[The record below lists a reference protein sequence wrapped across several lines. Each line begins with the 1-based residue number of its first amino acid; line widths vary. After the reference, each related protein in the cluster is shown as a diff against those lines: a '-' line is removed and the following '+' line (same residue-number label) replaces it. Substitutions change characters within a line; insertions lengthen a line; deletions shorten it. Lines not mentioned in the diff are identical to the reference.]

1 MTKLELVNRIFKT
14 QVKKYVPELS
24 ITFIFIVLTSLTTAA
39 TAWLLD
45 PAIKEIFEN
54 KNKQMLYLIPVA
66 IVFTFIIK
74 AFSIYG
80 TRIIT
85 IKVGIKIIK
94 NIQTLM
100 AQKFLLSDISH
111 ITKKHSGKYLSN
123 FTNDTTILF
132 AVLTGVVV
140 TLFKEIFTLIALLAL
155 MFYHDWQLS
164 LLAMIMIPVAAI
176 SSKNIG
182 KKMGK
187 KVHVSLEASDKFMKF
202 LSEIIK
208 GSWLIK
214 IYQKE
219 EDELKKISMIIDER
233 FKAIRKVEQTRLGAG
248 PIMEIISAL
257 AIAIVVFFAGYRS
270 MQGAIT
276 LGEFVSFLAAL
287 MLAYQPVKALAG
299 INVGIQ
305 EGIAAAKRIYEI
317 IDQKNEIYNDE
328 NAPSLKLKNATL
340 EFKNISFTYPDGTH
354 ALKNLS
360 AKIEGGKKV
369 GLVGISGSGKTTF
382 LNLIPRFFNLKHGTI
397 LIDDQNI
404 NNINLNSL
412 RKEISIV
419 SQDVIL
425 FDDTIRS
432 NILYGKASA
441 SDDEIINACKFAAA
455 QEFIEKLPNK
465 YETIIG
471 ENGIK
476 LSGGQKQRLS
486 IARAILK
493 DSPIILLDEA
503 TSSLDSE
510 SEAVIQKAIENLT
523 KNKTTIIIAHRLS
536 TIRNCDKILVFDS
549 GQIVAE
555 GSHEFLVNNSLI
567 YKNLYEKQIISK

>member
-1 MTKLELVNRIFKT
+1 MTRSELINRIFKT
-14 QVKKYVPELS
+14 QVKKYIPELS
-24 ITFIFIVLTSLTTAA
+24 ITFVFIILTSLTTAA

-54 KNKQMLYLIPVA
+54 KNREMLYLIPLA

-123 FTNDTTILF
+123 FTNDITILF
-132 AVLTGVVV
+132 TILTGVVV
-140 TLFKEIFTLIALLAL
+140 TLFKETFTLIALLGL

-219 EDELKKISMIIDER
+219 EDELKKISLIIDER
-233 FKAIRKVEQTRLGAG
+233 FKAIRKVEQIRLGAG
-248 PIMEIISAL
+248 PIMEIISAI
-257 AIAIVVFFAGYRS
+257 AIATVVFFAGYRS
-270 MQGAIT
+270 IQGAIT

-287 MLAYQPVKALAG
+287 MLAYQPVRALAG

-305 EGIAAAKRIYEI
+305 EGITAAKRIYEI
-317 IDQKNEIYNDE
+317 IDQKNEIFNDE

-432 NILYGKASA
+432 NILYGNASA
-441 SDDEIINACKFAAA
+441 SNDEIINACKFAAA
-455 QEFIEKLPNK
+455 QDFVEKLPNK

-536 TIRNCDKILVFDS
+536 TIMNCDKILVFDN
-549 GQIVAE
+549 GQIVDE
-555 GSHEFLVNNSLI
+555 GSHEFLVKNSSI
-567 YKNLYEKQIISK
+567 YKNLYEKQIIN

>member
-1 MTKLELVNRIFKT
+1 MTKLELIKRIFRT
-14 QVKKYVPELS
+14 QVKKYIPELS
-24 ITFIFIVLTSLTTAA
+24 ITFVFIILTSLTTAA

-54 KNKQMLYLIPVA
+54 KNRQMLYLIPLA

-74 AFSIYG
+74 AFSVYG

-123 FTNDTTILF
+123 FTNDITILF
-132 AVLTGVVV
+132 TILTGVVV
-140 TLFKEIFTLIALLAL
+140 TLFKETFTLIALLGL

-248 PIMEIISAL
+248 PIMEIISAV

-270 MQGAIT
+270 IQGAIT

-287 MLAYQPVKALAG
+287 MLAYQPVRALAG

-305 EGIAAAKRIYEI
+305 EGITAAKRIYEI
-317 IDQKNEIYNDE
+317 IDQKNEIFNDE

-432 NILYGKASA
+432 NILYGNASA
-441 SDDEIINACKFAAA
+441 SNDEIINACKFAAA
-455 QEFIEKLPNK
+455 QDFVEKLPNK

-536 TIRNCDKILVFDS
+536 TIMNCDKILVFDS
-549 GQIVAE
+549 GQIVDE
-555 GSHEFLVNNSLI
+555 GSHEFLVKNSSI
-567 YKNLYEKQIISK
+567 YKNLYEKQIIN

>member
-1 MTKLELVNRIFKT
+1 MTKLELINRIFRT
-14 QVKKYVPELS
+14 QVKKYIPELS
-24 ITFIFIVLTSLTTAA
+24 ITFVFIILTSLTTAA

-54 KNKQMLYLIPVA
+54 KNRQMLYLIPLA

-123 FTNDTTILF
+123 FTNDITILF
-132 AVLTGVVV
+132 TILTGVVV
-140 TLFKEIFTLIALLAL
+140 TLFKETFTLIALLGL

-248 PIMEIISAL
+248 PIMEIISAV

-270 MQGAIT
+270 IQGAIT

-287 MLAYQPVKALAG
+287 MLAYQPVRALAG
-299 INVGIQ
+299 INVSIQ
-305 EGIAAAKRIYEI
+305 EGITAAKRIYEI
-317 IDQKNEIYNDE
+317 IDQKNEIFNDE

-432 NILYGKASA
+432 NILYGNASA
-441 SDDEIINACKFAAA
+441 SNDEIINACKFAAA
-455 QEFIEKLPNK
+455 QDFVEKLPNK

-536 TIRNCDKILVFDS
+536 TIMNCDKILVFDS
-549 GQIVAE
+549 GQIVDE
-555 GSHEFLVNNSLI
+555 GSHEFLVKNSSI
-567 YKNLYEKQIISK
+567 YKNLYEKQIIN

>member
-1 MTKLELVNRIFKT
+1 MTKLELINRIFKT
-14 QVKKYVPELS
+14 QVKKYIPELS
-24 ITFIFIVLTSLTTAA
+24 ITFIFIILTSLTTAA

-54 KNKQMLYLIPVA
+54 KNTKMLYLIPVA

-123 FTNDTTILF
+123 FTNDTKILF
-132 AVLTGVVV
+132 DVLTGVVV
-140 TLFKEIFTLIALLAL
+140 TLFKETFTLIALLGL

-164 LLAMIMIPVAAI
+164 LLAIIMIPIAAI

-187 KVHVSLEASDKFMKF
+187 KVHISLEASDKFMKF

-248 PIMEIISAL
+248 PIMEIISAI

-270 MQGAIT
+270 LQGAVT
-276 LGEFVSFLAAL
+276 LGEFISFLAAL
-287 MLAYQPVKALAG
+287 MLAYQPVRALAG

-305 EGIAAAKRIYEI
+305 EGITAAKRIYEI
-317 IDQKNEIYNDE
+317 IDQKNEIYNDK

-360 AKIEGGKKV
+360 AKIDGGKKV

-382 LNLIPRFFNLKHGTI
+382 LNLIPRFFNLKHGAI
-397 LIDDQNI
+397 FIDDQNI

-412 RKEISIV
+412 RKEISLV

-425 FDDTIRS
+425 FDDTIKS
-432 NILYGKASA
+432 NILYGNASA

-455 QEFIEKLPNK
+455 QDFIEKLPNK

-471 ENGIK
+471 ENGMK

-493 DSPIILLDEA
+493 DSSIILLDEA

-536 TIRNCDKILVFDS
+536 TIMNCDKILVFES

-555 GSHEFLVNNSLI
+555 GSHQFLVNNSSI
-567 YKNLYEKQIISK
+567 YKNLYEKQIIN

>member
-14 QVKKYVPELS
+14 QVKKYIPELS

-132 AVLTGVVV
+132 TVLIGVVV
-140 TLFKEIFTLIALLAL
+140 TLFKETFTLIALLTL

-287 MLAYQPVKALAG
+287 MLAYQPVRALAG

-305 EGIAAAKRIYEI
+305 EGITAAKRIYEI

-425 FDDTIRS
+425 FDDTVRS
-432 NILYGKASA
+432 NILYGNASA

-536 TIRNCDKILVFDS
+536 TIMNCDKILVFDS

-567 YKNLYEKQIISK
+567 YKNLYEKQIIN

>member
-1 MTKLELVNRIFKT
+1 MTKLELINRIFKT
-14 QVKKYVPELS
+14 QVKKYIPELS

-80 TRIIT
+80 TRIVT

-132 AVLTGVVV
+132 TVLTGVVV
-140 TLFKEIFTLIALLAL
+140 TLFKEIFTLIALLGL

-164 LLAMIMIPVAAI
+164 LLATIMIPIAAI

-248 PIMEIISAL
+248 PIMEMIS
-257 AIAIVVFFAGYRS
+257 AIAIAVVVFFAGYRS

-305 EGIAAAKRIYEI
+305 EGITSAKRIYEI

-360 AKIEGGKKV
+360 AKIEGGRKV

-382 LNLIPRFFNLKHGTI
+382 LNLIPRFFNLEHGTI

-404 NNINLNSL
+404 NSINLNSL

-432 NILYGKASA
+432 NILYGNASA

-455 QEFIEKLPNK
+455 QDFIEKLPNK

-503 TSSLDSE
+503 TSSLDSD

-536 TIRNCDKILVFDS
+536 TIMNCDKILVFDN
-549 GQIVAE
+549 GQIVDE
-555 GSHEFLVNNSLI
+555 GSHEFLVKNSLI
-567 YKNLYEKQIISK
+567 YKNLYEKQIIN

>member
-1 MTKLELVNRIFKT
+1 MNKLDLLKRIFRT
-14 QVKKYVPELS
+14 QIKRYIPELS
-24 ITFIFIVLTSLTTAA
+24 LTFIFIIITSITTAA

-45 PAIKEIFEN
+45 PAIKEIFQN
-54 KNKQMLYLIPVA
+54 KNTKMLYLIPFA
-66 IVFTFIIK
+66 IVLTFIIK
-74 AFSIYG
+74 AFAIYG
-80 TRIIT
+80 TRILT

-94 NIQTLM
+94 NMQTLM

-123 FTNDTTILF
+123 FTNDTGTLLG
-132 AVLTGVVV
+132 VLTGVVV
-140 TLFKEIFTLIALLAL
+140 TLFKETFTLIALLGL
-155 MFYHDWQLS
+155 MFYQDWQLS
-164 LLAMIMIPVAAI
+164 LLAIIMIPIAAFF
-176 SSKNIG
+176 SKNLG

-187 KVHVSLEASDKFMKF
+187 KVYISLEASDKFMKF
-202 LSEIIK
+202 LSEMIK

-219 EDELKKISMIIDER
+219 DEELKRISMVIDER

-248 PIMEIISAL
+248 PVMEIISAI

-270 MQGAIT
+270 IHGAIT
-276 LGEFVSFLAAL
+276 LGEFVSFLTAL
-287 MLAYQPVKALAG
+287 MLAYQPVRALAG
-299 INVGIQ
+299 INIGLQ

-317 IDQKNEIYNDE
+317 IDQKNEIYQDE
-328 NAPSLKLKNATL
+328 NAPSLKLKNATI

-360 AKIEGGKKV
+360 SIIEGGTKV
-369 GLVGISGSGKTTF
+369 GLVGVSGSGKTTF
-382 LNLIPRFFNLKHGTI
+382 LNLIPRFFHLKNGSI
-397 LIDDQNI
+397 LIDNQNI
-404 NNINLNSL
+404 NDINLNSL
-412 RKEISIV
+412 RKEISLV

-425 FDDTIRS
+425 FDDTIKA
-432 NILYGKASA
+432 NILYGNAFATDK
-441 SDDEIINACKFAAA
+441 EIIEACKFAAA
-455 QEFIEKLPNK
+455 QNFVEKLPNK

-493 DSPIILLDEA
+493 NSSIILLDEA

-510 SEAVIQKAIENLT
+510 SESVIQQAIENLT

-536 TIRNCDKILVFDS
+536 TVINCDKILVFEN
-549 GQIVAE
+549 GQIIEE
-555 GSHEFLVNNSLI
+555 GKHEFLVNNSST
-567 YKNLYEKQIISK
+567 YKKLYEKQIIN

>member
-1 MTKLELVNRIFKT
+1 MTKLELINRIFKT
-14 QVKKYVPELS
+14 QVKKYIPELS
-24 ITFIFIVLTSLTTAA
+24 ITFVFIVLTSLTTAA

-54 KNKQMLYLIPVA
+54 KNKQMLYLIPLA

-123 FTNDTTILF
+123 FTNDITILF
-132 AVLTGVVV
+132 TILTGVVV
-140 TLFKEIFTLIALLAL
+140 TLFKETFTLIALLGL

-164 LLAMIMIPVAAI
+164 LLAMIMMPIAAI

-248 PIMEIISAL
+248 PIMEIISAV

-270 MQGAIT
+270 IQGAIT

-287 MLAYQPVKALAG
+287 MLAYQPVRALAG

-305 EGIAAAKRIYEI
+305 EGITAAQRIYEI
-317 IDQKNEIYNDE
+317 IDQKNEIFNDE

-432 NILYGKASA
+432 NILYGNASA

-455 QEFIEKLPNK
+455 QDFVEKLPNK

-536 TIRNCDKILVFDS
+536 TITNCDKILVFDD
-549 GQIVAE
+549 GQIVDE
-555 GSHEFLVNNSLI
+555 GSHEFLVKNSST
-567 YKNLYEKQIISK
+567 YKNLYEKQIIN

>member
-1 MTKLELVNRIFKT
+1 MTKLELINRIFKT
-14 QVKKYVPELS
+14 QVKKYIPELS

-132 AVLTGVVV
+132 TVLTGVVV
-140 TLFKEIFTLIALLAL
+140 TFFKEIFTLIALLGL

-164 LLAMIMIPVAAI
+164 LLAMIMIPIAAI

-248 PIMEIISAL
+248 PIMEIISAI

-305 EGIAAAKRIYEI
+305 EGITAAKRIYEI

-360 AKIEGGKKV
+360 AKIEGGRKV

-382 LNLIPRFFNLKHGTI
+382 LNLIPRFFNLEHGTI

-404 NNINLNSL
+404 NTINLNSL

-432 NILYGKASA
+432 NILYGNASA

-455 QEFIEKLPNK
+455 QDFIEKLPNK

-536 TIRNCDKILVFDS
+536 TIMNCDKILVFDN
-549 GQIVAE
+549 GQIVDE
-555 GSHEFLVNNSLI
+555 GSHEFLVKNSLI
-567 YKNLYEKQIISK
+567 YKNLYEKQIIN

>member
-1 MTKLELVNRIFKT
+1 MTKLELINRIFKT
-14 QVKKYVPELS
+14 QVKKYIPELS

-132 AVLTGVVV
+132 TVLTGVVV
-140 TLFKEIFTLIALLAL
+140 TLFKEIFTLIALLGL

-248 PIMEIISAL
+248 PIMEIISAI

-287 MLAYQPVKALAG
+287 MLAYQPVRALAG

-305 EGIAAAKRIYEI
+305 EGVTAAKRIYEI

-382 LNLIPRFFNLKHGTI
+382 LNLIPRFFNLEHGTI

-404 NNINLNSL
+404 NTINLNSL

-432 NILYGKASA
+432 NILYGNASA

-455 QEFIEKLPNK
+455 QDFIEKLPNK

-536 TIRNCDKILVFDS
+536 TIMNCDKILVFDN
-549 GQIVAE
+549 GQIVDE
-555 GSHEFLVNNSLI
+555 GTHEFLVKNSLI
-567 YKNLYEKQIISK
+567 YKNLYQKQVIS

>member
-1 MTKLELVNRIFKT
+1 MTKLELVKRIFKT
-14 QVKKYVPELS
+14 QVKKYIPELS
-24 ITFIFIVLTSLTTAA
+24 ITFIFIILTSLTTAA

-45 PAIKEIFEN
+45 PAIKEIFVN
-54 KNKQMLYLIPVA
+54 KNTKMLYLIPVT
-66 IVFTFIIK
+66 IIFTFILK

-123 FTNDTTILF
+123 FTNDTKILF
-132 AVLTGVVV
+132 DVLTGVVV
-140 TLFKEIFTLIALLAL
+140 TLFKESFTLIALLGL
-155 MFYHDWQLS
+155 MLYHDWQLS
-164 LLAMIMIPVAAI
+164 LLAVVMIPIAAI

-187 KVHVSLEASDKFMKF
+187 KVHISLEASDKFMKF

-248 PIMEIISAL
+248 PIMEVISAI

-270 MQGAIT
+270 MQGAIS

-287 MLAYQPVKALAG
+287 MLAYQPVRALAG

-305 EGIAAAKRIYEI
+305 EGITAAKRIYEI
-317 IDQKNEIYNDE
+317 IDQKNEIYNDK

-340 EFKNISFTYPDGTH
+340 EFKNVSFIYPDGTH

-382 LNLIPRFFNLKHGTI
+382 LNLIPRFFNLKYGEI

-404 NNINLNSL
+404 NNINLSSL
-412 RKEISIV
+412 RKEISLV

-432 NILYGKASA
+432 NILYGNASA
-441 SDDEIINACKFAAA
+441 SDNEIINACKFAAA
-455 QEFIEKLPNK
+455 QDFIEKLPNK

-493 DSPIILLDEA
+493 DSSIILLDEA

-536 TIRNCDKILVFDS
+536 TIMNCDKILVFES

-555 GSHEFLVNNSLI
+555 GSHEFLVNNSSI
-567 YKNLYEKQIISK
+567 YKNLYEKQIIN

>member
-14 QVKKYVPELS
+14 QVKKYIPELS

-132 AVLTGVVV
+132 TVLTGVVV
-140 TLFKEIFTLIALLAL
+140 TLFKETFTLIALLAL

-248 PIMEIISAL
+248 PIMEIISAI

-287 MLAYQPVKALAG
+287 MLAYQPVRALAG

-305 EGIAAAKRIYEI
+305 EGITAAKRIYEI

-340 EFKNISFTYPDGTH
+340 EFKNISFIYPDGTQ

-432 NILYGKASA
+432 NILYGNASA
-441 SDDEIINACKFAAA
+441 SNDEIINACKFAAA

-536 TIRNCDKILVFDS
+536 TIMNCDKILVFDS

-567 YKNLYEKQIISK
+567 YKNLYEKQIIS

>member
-1 MTKLELVNRIFKT
+1 MTKLELINRIFKT
-14 QVKKYVPELS
+14 QVKKYIPELS
-24 ITFIFIVLTSLTTAA
+24 ITFIFIILTSLTTAA

-66 IVFTFIIK
+66 IVCTFIIK

-132 AVLTGVVV
+132 TVLTGVVV
-140 TLFKEIFTLIALLAL
+140 TLFKEIFTLIALLGL

-164 LLAMIMIPVAAI
+164 LLAMIMIPIAAI

-248 PIMEIISAL
+248 PIMEIISAI

-305 EGIAAAKRIYEI
+305 EGVTAAKRIYEI

-382 LNLIPRFFNLKHGTI
+382 LNLIPRFFNLEHGTI

-404 NNINLNSL
+404 NTINLNSL

-432 NILYGKASA
+432 NILYGNASA

-455 QEFIEKLPNK
+455 QDFIEKLPNK

-493 DSPIILLDEA
+493 NSPIILLDEA

-536 TIRNCDKILVFDS
+536 TIMNCNKILVFDS
-549 GQIVAE
+549 GQIVDE
-555 GSHEFLVNNSLI
+555 GSHEFLVKNSSI
-567 YKNLYEKQIISK
+567 YKNLYEKQIIN

>member
-1 MTKLELVNRIFKT
+1 MTKLELIKRVFKS
-14 QVKKYVPELS
+14 QVKKFIPELFLAFVFIILTS
-24 ITFIFIVLTSLTTAA
+24 ITTAI

-54 KNKQMLYLIPVA
+54 KNNKMLYIIPVA
-66 IVFTFIIK
+66 IVFTFVLK

-80 TRIIT
+80 TRIVT

-123 FTNDTTILF
+123 FTNDTRILF
-132 AVLTGVVV
+132 DVLTGVVV
-140 TLFKEIFTLIALLAL
+140 TLFKETFTLIALLSL

-164 LLAMIMIPVAAI
+164 LLAIIMIPIAAV
-176 SSKNIG
+176 SSKNLG

-187 KVHVSLEASDKFMKF
+187 KVLISLEASDKFMKF

-219 EDELKKISMIIDER
+219 EEELKKISMIIDER
-233 FKAIRKVEQTRLGAG
+233 FKAIKKVEQTRLGAG
-248 PIMEIISAL
+248 PIMEIISSI

-270 MQGAIT
+270 FQGAVT

-299 INVGIQ
+299 INIGIQ
-305 EGIAAAKRIYEI
+305 EGIAAARRIYEI
-317 IDQKNEIYNDE
+317 IDQKNEIINDE
-328 NAPSLKLKNATL
+328 NAPSLKLTNATL
-340 EFKNISFTYPDGTH
+340 EFKNISFVYPDGTQ

-382 LNLIPRFFNLKHGTI
+382 LNLIPRFFNLEHGQI
-397 LIDDQNI
+397 LVDGQNI

-412 RKEISIV
+412 RKEISLV
-419 SQDVIL
+419 SQEVIL
-425 FDDTIRS
+425 FDDTIKS
-432 NILYGKASA
+432 NILYGNSSA
-441 SDDEIINACKFAAA
+441 SDDEVVAACKFAAA
-455 QEFIEKLPNK
+455 QDFIEKLPHK
-465 YETIIG
+465 YQTIVG

-493 DSPIILLDEA
+493 NSSIILLDEA

-510 SEAVIQKAIENLT
+510 SETVIQKAIENLT

-536 TIRNCDKILVFDS
+536 TIMNCDKILVFDN
-549 GQIVAE
+549 GQIVTE
-555 GSHEFLVNNSLI
+555 GNHEFLVNNSSV
-567 YKNLYEKQIISK
+567 YKNLYEKQIIN

>member
-1 MTKLELVNRIFKT
+1 MTKLELVSRIFKT
-14 QVKKYVPELS
+14 QVKKYIPELS

-132 AVLTGVVV
+132 TVLTGVVV
-140 TLFKEIFTLIALLAL
+140 TLFKETFTLIALLAL

-248 PIMEIISAL
+248 PIMEIISAI

-287 MLAYQPVKALAG
+287 MLAYQPVRALSG

-305 EGIAAAKRIYEI
+305 EGITAAKRIYEI

-382 LNLIPRFFNLKHGTI
+382 LNLIPRFFNLKHGAI

-432 NILYGKASA
+432 NILYGNASA

-536 TIRNCDKILVFDS
+536 TIMNCDKILVFDS

-567 YKNLYEKQIISK
+567 YKNLYEKQIIN

>member
-1 MTKLELVNRIFKT
+1 MNKLDLVKRIFKT
-14 QVKKYVPELS
+14 QVKRYIPELS
-24 ITFIFIVLTSLTTAA
+24 LTFVFIILTSLTTAA

-54 KNKQMLYLIPVA
+54 KNVKMLYFIPLA
-66 IVFTFIIK
+66 IILTFVIK
-74 AFSIYG
+74 AFAVYG
-80 TRIIT
+80 TRIVT

-100 AQKFLLSDISH
+100 AKKFLLSDISH
-111 ITKKHSGKYLSN
+111 ITKKHSGRYLSN
-123 FTNDTTILF
+123 FTSDTGVLF
-132 AVLTGVVV
+132 GVLTGVVV
-140 TLFKEIFTLIALLAL
+140 TLFKETFTLIALLGL

-164 LLAMIMIPVAAI
+164 LLAIIMIPVAAF
-176 SSKNIG
+176 SSRNLG

-187 KVHVSLEASDKFMKF
+187 KVNISLEASDKFMKF
-202 LSEIIK
+202 LSEMIK

-219 EDELKKISMIIDER
+219 EEELKRISMVIDER

-248 PIMEIISAL
+248 PIMEIISAI

-287 MLAYQPVKALAG
+287 MLAYQPVRALAG
-299 INVGIQ
+299 INIGIQ

-317 IDQKNEIYNDE
+317 IDQKNEIYHDE
-328 NAPSLKLKNATL
+328 NAPSLKLNSASI

-360 AKIEGGKKV
+360 AKIEGGTKV

-382 LNLIPRFFNLKHGTI
+382 LNLIPRFFHLKNGSI
-397 LIDDQNI
+397 LIDNQNI
-404 NNINLNSL
+404 NDINLNSL
-412 RKEISIV
+412 RKEISLV

-425 FDDTIRS
+425 FDDTIRA
-432 NILYGKASA
+432 NILYGNAFASNE
-441 SDDEIINACKFAAA
+441 EIIEASRFAAA
-455 QEFIEKLPNK
+455 QDFVEKLPNK

-493 DSPIILLDEA
+493 NSSIILLDEA

-510 SEAVIQKAIENLT
+510 SESVIQKAIENLT

-536 TIRNCDKILVFDS
+536 TVMNCDKILVFEN
-549 GQIVAE
+549 GQIIEE
-555 GSHEFLVNNSLI
+555 GKHEFLVNNSST
-567 YKNLYEKQIISK
+567 YKKLYEKQIIN

>member
-1 MTKLELVNRIFKT
+1 MNKIDLVKRIFRT
-14 QVKKYVPELS
+14 QVKRYIPELS
-24 ITFIFIVLTSLTTAA
+24 LTFLFIILTSLTTAA

-54 KNKQMLYLIPVA
+54 KNIKMLYFIPLA
-66 IVFTFIIK
+66 IVLTFIIK
-74 AFSIYG
+74 AFAIYG
-80 TRIIT
+80 TRIVT

-100 AQKFLLSDISH
+100 AKKFLLSDISH
-111 ITKKHSGKYLSN
+111 ITKKHSGRYLSN
-123 FTNDTTILF
+123 FTSDTAVLF
-132 AVLTGVVV
+132 SVLTGVVV
-140 TLFKEIFTLIALLAL
+140 TLFKETFTLIALLGL

-164 LLAMIMIPVAAI
+164 LLAIIMIPVAAF
-176 SSKNIG
+176 SSRNLG

-187 KVHVSLEASDKFMKF
+187 KVNISLEASDKFMKF
-202 LSEIIK
+202 LSEMIK

-219 EDELKKISMIIDER
+219 EEELKRISMVIDER

-248 PIMEIISAL
+248 PIMEIISAI

-276 LGEFVSFLAAL
+276 LGQFVSFLAAL
-287 MLAYQPVKALAG
+287 MLAYQPVRALAG
-299 INVGIQ
+299 INIGIQ

-317 IDQKNEIYNDE
+317 IDQKNEIYHDE
-328 NAPSLKLKNATL
+328 NAPSLKLSTASI

-360 AKIEGGKKV
+360 AKIEGGTKV

-382 LNLIPRFFNLKHGTI
+382 LNLIPRFFHLKNGSI
-397 LIDDQNI
+397 FIDNQNI
-404 NNINLNSL
+404 NDINLNSL
-412 RKEISIV
+412 RKEISLV

-425 FDDTIRS
+425 FDDTIKA
-432 NILYGKASA
+432 NILYGNAFASNE
-441 SDDEIINACKFAAA
+441 EIIEACKFAAA
-455 QEFIEKLPNK
+455 QDFVEKLPNK

-493 DSPIILLDEA
+493 NSSIILLDEA

-510 SEAVIQKAIENLT
+510 SESVIQKAIENLT

-536 TIRNCDKILVFDS
+536 TVMNCDKILVFEN
-549 GQIVAE
+549 GQIIEE
-555 GSHEFLVNNSLI
+555 GKHEFLVNNSST
-567 YKNLYEKQIISK
+567 YKKLYEKQIIN

>member
-1 MTKLELVNRIFKT
+1 
-14 QVKKYVPELS
+14 
-24 ITFIFIVLTSLTTAA
+24 
-39 TAWLLD
+39 
-45 PAIKEIFEN
+45 
-54 KNKQMLYLIPVA
+54 
-66 IVFTFIIK
+66 
-74 AFSIYG
+74 
-80 TRIIT
+80 
-85 IKVGIKIIK
+85 
-94 NIQTLM
+94 
-100 AQKFLLSDISH
+100 
-111 ITKKHSGKYLSN
+111 
-123 FTNDTTILF
+123 
-132 AVLTGVVV
+132 
-140 TLFKEIFTLIALLAL
+140 
-155 MFYHDWQLS
+155 
-164 LLAMIMIPVAAI
+164 
-176 SSKNIG
+176 
-182 KKMGK
+182 MGK

-202 LSEIIK
+202 LSELIK

-248 PIMEIISAL
+248 PIMEIISAI

-276 LGEFVSFLAAL
+276 LGEFVSFLASL
-287 MLAYQPVKALAG
+287 MLAYQPVRALAG

-305 EGIAAAKRIYEI
+305 EGITAAKRIYEI

-328 NAPSLKLKNATL
+328 NAPSLKLTKATL
-340 EFKNISFTYPDGTH
+340 EFKNISFIYPDGTQ

-412 RKEISIV
+412 RKEISLV

-432 NILYGKASA
+432 NILYGNASA

-455 QEFIEKLPNK
+455 QDFIEKLPNK

-493 DSPIILLDEA
+493 DSSIILLDEA

-536 TIRNCDKILVFDS
+536 TIMNCDKILVFDS
-549 GQIVAE
+549 GEIVAE
-555 GSHEFLVNNSLI
+555 GSHEFLVNNSSI
-567 YKNLYEKQIISK
+567 YKNLYEKQIIN

>member
-1 MTKLELVNRIFKT
+1 MTKLELINRIFRT
-14 QVKKYVPELS
+14 QVKKYIPELS
-24 ITFIFIVLTSLTTAA
+24 ITFVFIILTSLTTAA

-54 KNKQMLYLIPVA
+54 KNRQMLYLIPLA

-123 FTNDTTILF
+123 FTNDITILF
-132 AVLTGVVV
+132 TILTGVVV
-140 TLFKEIFTLIALLAL
+140 TLFKETFTLIALLGL

-248 PIMEIISAL
+248 PIMEIISAV

-270 MQGAIT
+270 IQGAIT

-287 MLAYQPVKALAG
+287 MLAYQPVRALAG

-305 EGIAAAKRIYEI
+305 EGITAAKRIYEI
-317 IDQKNEIYNDE
+317 IDQKNEIFNDE

-404 NNINLNSL
+404 NNVNLNSL

-432 NILYGKASA
+432 NILYGNASA
-441 SDDEIINACKFAAA
+441 SNDEIVNACKFAAA
-455 QEFIEKLPNK
+455 QDFVEKLPNK

-536 TIRNCDKILVFDS
+536 TIMNCDKILVFDS
-549 GQIVAE
+549 GQIVDE
-555 GSHEFLVNNSLI
+555 GSHEFLVKNSSI
-567 YKNLYEKQIISK
+567 YKNLYEKQIIN

>member
-1 MTKLELVNRIFKT
+1 MNKLDLVKRIFKT
-14 QVKKYVPELS
+14 QVKRYIPELS
-24 ITFIFIVLTSLTTAA
+24 LTFLFIILTSLTTAA
-39 TAWLLD
+39 TAWLLN

-54 KNKQMLYLIPVA
+54 KNMKMLYIIPIA
-66 IVFTFIIK
+66 IIITFIIK
-74 AFSIYG
+74 AFAVYG
-80 TRIIT
+80 TRIVT

-100 AQKFLLSDISH
+100 AKKFLLSDISH
-111 ITKKHSGKYLSN
+111 ITKKHSGKYLSH
-123 FTNDTTILF
+123 FTNDTGILF
-132 AVLTGVVV
+132 GVLTGVVV
-140 TLFKEIFTLIALLAL
+140 TLFKESFTLIALLGL

-164 LLAMIMIPVAAI
+164 LLAIIMIPIAAI
-176 SSKNIG
+176 SSKNLG

-187 KVHVSLEASDKFMKF
+187 KVSISLEASDKFMKF

-219 EDELKKISMIIDER
+219 EEELKRISMIIDER

-248 PIMEIISAL
+248 PIMEVIS
-257 AIAIVVFFAGYRS
+257 AIAIAVVVFFAGYRS

-287 MLAYQPVKALAG
+287 MLAYQPVRALAG
-299 INVGIQ
+299 INIGMQ
-305 EGIAAAKRIYEI
+305 EGISAAKRIYEL
-317 IDQKNEIYNDE
+317 IDQKNEIYHDE
-328 NAPSLKLKNATL
+328 NAPSLKLINASI
-340 EFKNISFTYPDGTH
+340 EFKNISFTYPDGTQ

-360 AKIEGGKKV
+360 AKIEGGTKV
-369 GLVGISGSGKTTF
+369 GLVGVSGSGKTTF
-382 LNLIPRFFNLKHGTI
+382 LNLIPRFFHLKTGSI
-397 LIDDQNI
+397 FIDNQNI
-404 NNINLNSL
+404 NDINLNSL
-412 RKEISIV
+412 RKEISLV

-425 FDDTIRS
+425 FDDTIKS
-432 NILYGKASA
+432 NILYGNALASNE
-441 SDDEIINACKFAAA
+441 EIIKACKFAAA
-455 QEFIEKLPNK
+455 QDFVEKLPNK

-493 DSPIILLDEA
+493 NSSIILLDEA

-510 SEAVIQKAIENLT
+510 SESVIQKAIDNLT

-536 TIRNCDKILVFDS
+536 TVMNCDKILVFEN
-549 GQIVAE
+549 GKIIEE
-555 GSHEFLVNNSLI
+555 GKHEFLVNNSLT
-567 YKNLYEKQIISK
+567 YKKLYEKQIIN

>member
-1 MTKLELVNRIFKT
+1 MNKIDLVKRIFRT
-14 QVKKYVPELS
+14 QVKKYIPELS
-24 ITFIFIVLTSLTTAA
+24 LTFIFIILTSLTTAA

-45 PAIKEIFEN
+45 PAIKEIFVN
-54 KNKQMLYLIPVA
+54 KNIKMLYFIPLA
-66 IVFTFIIK
+66 IVLTFIIK
-74 AFSIYG
+74 AFAIYG
-80 TRIIT
+80 TRIVT

-100 AQKFLLSDISH
+100 AKKFLLSDISH
-111 ITKKHSGKYLSN
+111 ITKKHSGRYLSN
-123 FTNDTTILF
+123 FTSDTGVLF
-132 AVLTGVVV
+132 GVLTGVVV
-140 TLFKEIFTLIALLAL
+140 TLFKETFTLIALLGL

-164 LLAMIMIPVAAI
+164 LLAIIMIPIAAF
-176 SSKNIG
+176 SSKNLG

-187 KVHVSLEASDKFMKF
+187 KVHISLEASDKFMKF
-202 LSEIIK
+202 LSEMIK

-219 EDELKKISMIIDER
+219 EEELKKISMIIDER

-248 PIMEIISAL
+248 PIMEVISAL

-287 MLAYQPVKALAG
+287 MLAYQPVRALAG
-299 INVGIQ
+299 INIGIQ
-305 EGIAAAKRIYEI
+305 EGISAAKRIYEI
-317 IDQKNEIYNDE
+317 IDQKNEIYHDE
-328 NAPSLKLKNATL
+328 NAPSLELKNASI

-354 ALKNLS
+354 ALRNLS
-360 AKIEGGKKV
+360 AKIEGGTKV
-369 GLVGISGSGKTTF
+369 GLVGVSGSGKTTF
-382 LNLIPRFFNLKHGTI
+382 LNLIPRFFHLKNGSI
-397 LIDDQNI
+397 FIDNQNI
-404 NNINLNSL
+404 NDINLNSL
-412 RKEISIV
+412 RKEISLV

-425 FDDTIRS
+425 FDDTIRA
-432 NILYGKASA
+432 NILYGNAFASNE
-441 SDDEIINACKFAAA
+441 EIINACKFAAA
-455 QEFIEKLPNK
+455 QDFVEKLPNK

-493 DSPIILLDEA
+493 NSSIILLDEA

-510 SEAVIQKAIENLT
+510 SESVIQKAIENLT

-536 TIRNCDKILVFDS
+536 TVMNCDKILVFEN
-549 GQIVAE
+549 GQIIEE
-555 GSHEFLVNNSLI
+555 GKHEFLVNNSST
-567 YKNLYEKQIISK
+567 YKKLYEKQIIT

>member
-1 MTKLELVNRIFKT
+1 MTKLELINRIFKT
-14 QVKKYVPELS
+14 QVKKYIPELS

-54 KNKQMLYLIPVA
+54 KNRQMLYLIPLA

-123 FTNDTTILF
+123 FTNDITILF
-132 AVLTGVVV
+132 TILTGVVV
-140 TLFKEIFTLIALLAL
+140 TLFKETFTLIALLGL

-248 PIMEIISAL
+248 PIMEIISAV

-270 MQGAIT
+270 IQGAIT

-287 MLAYQPVKALAG
+287 MLAYQPVRALAG

-305 EGIAAAKRIYEI
+305 EGITAAKRIYEI
-317 IDQKNEIYNDE
+317 IDQKNEIFNDE

-432 NILYGKASA
+432 NILYGNASA
-441 SDDEIINACKFAAA
+441 SNDEIINACKFAAA
-455 QEFIEKLPNK
+455 QDFVEKLPNK

-536 TIRNCDKILVFDS
+536 TIMNCDKILVFDS
-549 GQIVAE
+549 GQIVDE
-555 GSHEFLVNNSLI
+555 GSHEFLVKNSSI
-567 YKNLYEKQIISK
+567 YKNLYEKQIIN

>member
-1 MTKLELVNRIFKT
+1 MNKLDLVNRIFRT
-14 QVKKYVPELS
+14 QVKKYIPELS
-24 ITFIFIVLTSLTTAA
+24 LTFIFIILTSLTTAA

-54 KNKQMLYLIPVA
+54 KNTKMLYLIPIA
-66 IVFTFIIK
+66 IVLTFIIK
-74 AFSIYG
+74 AFAIYG
-80 TRIIT
+80 TRIVT

-100 AQKFLLSDISH
+100 AKKFLLSDISH

-123 FTNDTTILF
+123 FTNDTGILF
-132 AVLTGVVV
+132 GVLTGVVV
-140 TLFKEIFTLIALLAL
+140 TLFKETFTLIALLGL

-164 LLAMIMIPVAAI
+164 LLAIIMIPVAAF
-176 SSKNIG
+176 SSRNLG

-187 KVHVSLEASDKFMKF
+187 KVHISLEASDKFMKF
-202 LSEIIK
+202 FSEIIK

-219 EDELKKISMIIDER
+219 EEELKKISMVIDEKFR
-233 FKAIRKVEQTRLGAG
+233 AIRKVEQTRLGSG

-287 MLAYQPVKALAG
+287 MLAYQPVRALAG
-299 INVGIQ
+299 INIGIQ

-317 IDQKNEIYNDE
+317 IDQKNEIYHDE
-328 NAPSLKLKNATL
+328 NAPSLKLKNASI

-360 AKIEGGKKV
+360 AKIEGGTKV
-369 GLVGISGSGKTTF
+369 GLVGVSGSGKTTF
-382 LNLIPRFFNLKHGTI
+382 LNLIPRFFHLREGSI
-397 LIDDQNI
+397 FIDSQNI
-404 NNINLNSL
+404 NDINLNSL
-412 RKEISIV
+412 RKEISLV

-432 NILYGKASA
+432 NILYGNALA
-441 SDDEIINACKFAAA
+441 TDDEIKQACKFAAA
-455 QEFIEKLPNK
+455 EDFVEKLPNK
-465 YETIIG
+465 YETMIG
-471 ENGIK
+471 ENGVK

-493 DSPIILLDEA
+493 DSSIILLDEA

-510 SEAVIQKAIENLT
+510 SEAVIQNAIENLT

-536 TIRNCDKILVFDS
+536 TVMKCDKILVFEN
-549 GQIVAE
+549 GKIVEE
-555 GSHEFLVNNSLI
+555 GKHEFLVNNSNI
-567 YKNLYEKQIISK
+567 YKKLYEKQIIS

>member
-1 MTKLELVNRIFKT
+1 MTKLELINRIFKT
-14 QVKKYVPELS
+14 QVKKYIPELS
-24 ITFIFIVLTSLTTAA
+24 ITFILILLTSLTTAV

-54 KNKQMLYLIPVA
+54 KNKQMLYLIPLA

-100 AQKFLLSDISH
+100 VQKFLLSDISH

-123 FTNDTTILF
+123 FTNDITILF
-132 AVLTGVVV
+132 TNLTSVVV
-140 TLFKEIFTLIALLAL
+140 TLFKETFTLLALLGL

-164 LLAMIMIPVAAI
+164 LVAMIMIPIAAI

-187 KVHVSLEASDKFMKF
+187 KVDVSLEASDKFMKF

-219 EDELKKISMIIDER
+219 KDELKKISMIIDER

-248 PIMEIISAL
+248 PIMEIISAI
-257 AIAIVVFFAGYRS
+257 AIAVVVFFAGYRS

-299 INVGIQ
+299 VNVGIQ
-305 EGIAAAKRIYEI
+305 EGVTAAKRIYEI

-382 LNLIPRFFNLKHGTI
+382 LNLIPRFFNLEHGTI

-404 NNINLNSL
+404 NTINLNSL

-432 NILYGKASA
+432 NILYGNASA

-455 QEFIEKLPNK
+455 QDFIEKLPNK

-536 TIRNCDKILVFDS
+536 TIMNCDKILVFDS
-549 GQIVAE
+549 GQIVDE
-555 GSHEFLVNNSLI
+555 GSHEFLVKNSSI
-567 YKNLYEKQIISK
+567 YKNLYEKQIIN

>member
-1 MTKLELVNRIFKT
+1 MTKLELINRIFKT
-14 QVKKYVPELS
+14 QVKKYIPELS
-24 ITFIFIVLTSLTTAA
+24 ITFIFIILTSLTTAA

-54 KNKQMLYLIPVA
+54 KNTKMLYLIPVA

-123 FTNDTTILF
+123 FTNDTKILF
-132 AVLTGVVV
+132 DVLTGVVV
-140 TLFKEIFTLIALLAL
+140 TLFKETFTLIALLGL

-164 LLAMIMIPVAAI
+164 LLAIIMIPIAAI

-187 KVHVSLEASDKFMKF
+187 KVHISLEASDKFMKF

-248 PIMEIISAL
+248 PIMEIISAI

-270 MQGAIT
+270 LQGAVT

-287 MLAYQPVKALAG
+287 MLAYQPVRALAG

-305 EGIAAAKRIYEI
+305 EGITAAKRIYEI
-317 IDQKNEIYNDE
+317 IDQKNEIYNDK

-360 AKIEGGKKV
+360 AKIDGGKKV

-382 LNLIPRFFNLKHGTI
+382 LNLIPRFFNLKHGAI
-397 LIDDQNI
+397 FIDDQNI

-412 RKEISIV
+412 RKEISLV

-425 FDDTIRS
+425 FDDTIKS
-432 NILYGKASA
+432 NILYGNASA
-441 SDDEIINACKFAAA
+441 SYDEIINACKFAAA
-455 QEFIEKLPNK
+455 QDFIEKLPNK

-493 DSPIILLDEA
+493 DSSIILLDEA

-536 TIRNCDKILVFDS
+536 TIMNCDKILVFDN
-549 GQIVAE
+549 GKIVDE
-555 GSHEFLVNNSLI
+555 GSHDFLVNNSSI
-567 YKNLYEKQIISK
+567 YKNLYEKQIIN

>member
-1 MTKLELVNRIFKT
+1 MNKLDLVKRIFRT
-14 QVKKYVPELS
+14 QVKRYIPELS
-24 ITFIFIVLTSLTTAA
+24 ITFLFIILTSLTTAA

-54 KNKQMLYLIPVA
+54 KNTKMLYIIPIA
-66 IVFTFIIK
+66 IIITFIIK
-74 AFSIYG
+74 AFAVYG
-80 TRIIT
+80 TRIVT

-100 AQKFLLSDISH
+100 AKKFLLSDISH
-111 ITKKHSGKYLSN
+111 ITKKHSGKYLSH
-123 FTNDTTILF
+123 FTNDTGILF
-132 AVLTGVVV
+132 GVLTGVVV
-140 TLFKEIFTLIALLAL
+140 TLFKESFTLIALLGL

-164 LLAMIMIPVAAI
+164 LLAIIMIPIAAI
-176 SSKNIG
+176 SSKNLG

-187 KVHVSLEASDKFMKF
+187 KVNISLEASDKFMKF

-219 EDELKKISMIIDER
+219 EEELKRISMIIDER

-248 PIMEIISAL
+248 PIMEVIS
-257 AIAIVVFFAGYRS
+257 AIAIAVVVFFAGYRS

-287 MLAYQPVKALAG
+287 MLAYQPVRALAG
-299 INVGIQ
+299 INIGIQ
-305 EGIAAAKRIYEI
+305 EGISAAKRIYEL
-317 IDQKNEIYNDE
+317 IDQINEIYHDE
-328 NAPSLKLKNATL
+328 NAPSLKLNNASV
-340 EFKNISFTYPDGTH
+340 EFKNISFTYPDGTQ

-360 AKIEGGKKV
+360 AKIEGGTKV
-369 GLVGISGSGKTTF
+369 GLVGVSGSGKTTF
-382 LNLIPRFFNLKHGTI
+382 LNLIPRFFHLKNGSI
-397 LIDDQNI
+397 LIDNQNI
-404 NNINLNSL
+404 NDINLNSL
-412 RKEISIV
+412 RKEISLV

-425 FDDTIRS
+425 FDDTIKA
-432 NILYGKASA
+432 NILYGNALASNE
-441 SDDEIINACKFAAA
+441 EIIKACKFAAA
-455 QEFIEKLPNK
+455 QDFVEKLPNK

-493 DSPIILLDEA
+493 NSSIILLDEA

-510 SEAVIQKAIENLT
+510 SESVIQKAIENLT

-536 TIRNCDKILVFDS
+536 TVMNCDKILVFEN
-549 GQIVAE
+549 GKIIEE
-555 GSHEFLVNNSLI
+555 GKHEFLVNNSLT
-567 YKNLYEKQIISK
+567 YKKLYEKQIIN

>member
-14 QVKKYVPELS
+14 QVKKYIPELS

-132 AVLTGVVV
+132 TVLTGVVV
-140 TLFKEIFTLIALLAL
+140 TLFKETFTLIALLGL

-248 PIMEIISAL
+248 PIMEIISAV

-270 MQGAIT
+270 IQGAIT

-287 MLAYQPVKALAG
+287 MLAYQPVRALAG

-317 IDQKNEIYNDE
+317 IDQKNEIFNDE

-432 NILYGKASA
+432 NILYGNASA
-441 SDDEIINACKFAAA
+441 SNDEIINACKFAAA
-455 QEFIEKLPNK
+455 QDFVEKLPNK

-536 TIRNCDKILVFDS
+536 TIMNCDKILVFDS
-549 GQIVAE
+549 GQIVDE
-555 GSHEFLVNNSLI
+555 GSHEFLVKNSSI
-567 YKNLYEKQIISK
+567 YKNLYEKQIIN

>member
-1 MTKLELVNRIFKT
+1 MNKLDLVKRIFRT
-14 QVKKYVPELS
+14 QVKKYIPELS
-24 ITFIFIVLTSLTTAA
+24 LTFLFIILTSLTTAA

-54 KNKQMLYLIPVA
+54 KNTKMLYFIPLA
-66 IVFTFIIK
+66 IVLTFVIK
-74 AFSIYG
+74 AFAIYG
-80 TRIIT
+80 TRIVT

-100 AQKFLLSDISH
+100 AKKFLLSDISH
-111 ITKKHSGKYLSN
+111 ITKKHSGRYLSN
-123 FTNDTTILF
+123 FTSDTGVLF
-132 AVLTGVVV
+132 GVLTGVVV
-140 TLFKEIFTLIALLAL
+140 TLFKETFTLIALLGL

-164 LLAMIMIPVAAI
+164 LLAIIMIPVAAF
-176 SSKNIG
+176 SSRNLG

-187 KVHVSLEASDKFMKF
+187 KVHISLEASDKFMKF
-202 LSEIIK
+202 LSEMIK

-219 EDELKKISMIIDER
+219 EEELKRISMVIDER

-248 PIMEIISAL
+248 PIMEIISAI

-287 MLAYQPVKALAG
+287 MLAYQPVRALAG
-299 INVGIQ
+299 INIGIQ
-305 EGIAAAKRIYEI
+305 EGISAAKRIYEI
-317 IDQKNEIYNDE
+317 IDQKNEIYHDE
-328 NAPSLKLKNATL
+328 NAPSLELKNASI

-360 AKIEGGKKV
+360 AKIEGGTKV
-369 GLVGISGSGKTTF
+369 GLVGVSGSGKTTF
-382 LNLIPRFFNLKHGTI
+382 LNLIPRFFHLKNGSI
-397 LIDDQNI
+397 LIDNQNI
-404 NNINLNSL
+404 NDINLNSL
-412 RKEISIV
+412 RKEISLV

-425 FDDTIRS
+425 FDDTIKA
-432 NILYGKASA
+432 NILYGNVFASNE
-441 SDDEIINACKFAAA
+441 EIIKACKFAAA
-455 QEFIEKLPNK
+455 QDFVEKLPNK
-465 YETIIG
+465 YETVIG

-493 DSPIILLDEA
+493 NSSIILLDEA

-510 SEAVIQKAIENLT
+510 SESVIQQAIENLT

-536 TIRNCDKILVFDS
+536 TVMNCDKILVFEN
-549 GQIVAE
+549 GQIIEE
-555 GSHEFLVNNSLI
+555 GKHEFLVNNSST
-567 YKNLYEKQIISK
+567 YKKLYEKQIIN

>member
-1 MTKLELVNRIFKT
+1 MTKLELINRIFRT
-14 QVKKYVPELS
+14 QVKKYIPELS
-24 ITFIFIVLTSLTTAA
+24 ITFVFIILTSLTTAA

-54 KNKQMLYLIPVA
+54 KNREMLYLIPLA

-123 FTNDTTILF
+123 FTNDITILF
-132 AVLTGVVV
+132 TILTGVVV
-140 TLFKEIFTLIALLAL
+140 TLFKETFTLIALLGL

-248 PIMEIISAL
+248 PIMEIISAV

-270 MQGAIT
+270 IQGAIT

-287 MLAYQPVKALAG
+287 MLAYQPVRALAG

-305 EGIAAAKRIYEI
+305 EGITAAKRIYEI
-317 IDQKNEIYNDE
+317 IDQKNEIFNDE

-432 NILYGKASA
+432 NILYGNASA
-441 SDDEIINACKFAAA
+441 SNDEIINACKFAAA
-455 QEFIEKLPNK
+455 QDFVEKLPNK

-536 TIRNCDKILVFDS
+536 TIMNCDKILVFDN
-549 GQIVAE
+549 GQIVDE
-555 GSHEFLVNNSLI
+555 GSHEFLVKNSSI
-567 YKNLYEKQIISK
+567 YKNLYEKQIIN

>member
-1 MTKLELVNRIFKT
+1 MTKLELIKRVFKS
-14 QVKKYVPELS
+14 QVKKYIPELFLA
-24 ITFIFIVLTSLTTAA
+24 FIFIILTSITTAI

-54 KNKQMLYLIPVA
+54 KNNKMLYIIPVA
-66 IVFTFIIK
+66 IVFTFVLK

-80 TRIIT
+80 TRIVT

-123 FTNDTTILF
+123 FTNDTRILF
-132 AVLTGVVV
+132 DVLTGVVV
-140 TLFKEIFTLIALLAL
+140 TLFKETLTLIALLGL

-164 LLAMIMIPVAAI
+164 LLAIIMIPIAAL
-176 SSKNIG
+176 SSKNLG

-187 KVHVSLEASDKFMKF
+187 KVLISLEASDKFMKF

-219 EDELKKISMIIDER
+219 EEELKKISMIIDEK

-248 PIMEIISAL
+248 PIMEIISSI

-270 MQGAIT
+270 LQGAIT

-299 INVGIQ
+299 INVGIE
-305 EGIAAAKRIYEI
+305 EGIAAARRIYEI
-317 IDQKNEIYNDE
+317 IDQKNEIVNDE
-328 NAPSLKLKNATL
+328 NAPSLKLTNATL
-340 EFKNISFTYPDGTH
+340 EFKNISFVYPDGTQ

-382 LNLIPRFFNLKHGTI
+382 LNLIPRFFNLEHGQI
-397 LIDDQNI
+397 LVDGQNI

-412 RKEISIV
+412 RKEISLV

-425 FDDTIRS
+425 FDDTIKS
-432 NILYGKASA
+432 NILYGNSSA
-441 SDDEIINACKFAAA
+441 SDDEVIAACEFAAA
-455 QEFIEKLPNK
+455 QDFIEKLPHK
-465 YETIIG
+465 YQTIIG

-493 DSPIILLDEA
+493 NSSIILLDEA

-510 SEAVIQKAIENLT
+510 SETVIQKAIENLT

-536 TIRNCDKILVFDS
+536 TIMNCDKILVFDN
-549 GQIVAE
+549 GQIISE
-555 GSHEFLVNNSLI
+555 GSHEFLVNNSSV
-567 YKNLYEKQIISK
+567 YKNLYEKQIIN

>member
-14 QVKKYVPELS
+14 QVKKYIPELS
-24 ITFIFIVLTSLTTAA
+24 ITFIFIILTSITTAA

-54 KNKQMLYLIPVA
+54 KNTKMLYLIPIA
-66 IVFTFIIK
+66 IIFTFILK
-74 AFSIYG
+74 AFSVYG

-123 FTNDTTILF
+123 FTNDTKILF
-132 AVLTGVVV
+132 DVLTGVVV
-140 TLFKEIFTLIALLAL
+140 TLFKETFTLIALLGL
-155 MFYHDWQLS
+155 MFYYDWQLS
-164 LLAMIMIPVAAI
+164 LLAVVMIPVAAI

-202 LSEIIK
+202 LSELIK

-248 PIMEIISAL
+248 PIMEIISAI

-276 LGEFVSFLAAL
+276 LGEFVSFLASL
-287 MLAYQPVKALAG
+287 MLAYQPVRALAG

-305 EGIAAAKRIYEI
+305 EGITAAKRIYEI

-328 NAPSLKLKNATL
+328 NAPSLKLTKATL
-340 EFKNISFTYPDGTH
+340 EFKNISFIYPDGTQ

-412 RKEISIV
+412 RKEISLV

-432 NILYGKASA
+432 NILYGNASA

-455 QEFIEKLPNK
+455 QDFIEKLPNK

-493 DSPIILLDEA
+493 DSSIILLDEA

-536 TIRNCDKILVFDS
+536 TIMNCDKILVFDS
-549 GQIVAE
+549 GEIVAE
-555 GSHEFLVNNSLI
+555 GNHEFLVNNSSI
-567 YKNLYEKQIISK
+567 YKNLYEKQIIN

>member
-1 MTKLELVNRIFKT
+1 MNKLDLVKRIFKT
-14 QVKKYVPELS
+14 QIQKYIPALS
-24 ITFIFIVLTSLTTAA
+24 LTFVFIILTSFTTAA

-54 KNKQMLYLIPVA
+54 KNTKMLYLIPLGIVA
-66 IVFTFIIK
+66 TFIIK

-80 TRIIT
+80 TKIIT

-100 AQKFLLSDISH
+100 VQKFLLSDISH

-123 FTNDTTILF
+123 FTNDIAILF
-132 AVLTGVVV
+132 NVLTGVVV
-140 TLFKEIFTLIALLAL
+140 TLFKETFTLIALIGL

-164 LLAMIMIPVAAI
+164 LVAIIMIPIAAF
-176 SSKNIG
+176 SSRKLG
-182 KKMGK
+182 KKMSK
-187 KVHVSLEASDKFMKF
+187 NVNTSLDASDKFMRF

-219 EDELKKISMIIDER
+219 EIELRKISMIIDER

-248 PIMEIISAL
+248 PIMEVISAI

-287 MLAYQPVKALAG
+287 MLAYQPVRALAG
-299 INVGIQ
+299 INIGIQ
-305 EGIAAAKRIYEI
+305 EGITAAKRIYEI
-317 IDQKNEIYNDE
+317 IDQKNEIYHDK
-328 NAPSLKLKNATL
+328 NAPSLKLEKATL
-340 EFKNISFTYPDGTH
+340 EFKNISFIYPDGTQ

-360 AKIEGGKKV
+360 AKIEGGKKI

-382 LNLIPRFFNLKHGTI
+382 LNLIPRFFNLKHGSI
-397 LIDDQNI
+397 LIDNQNI

-412 RKEISIV
+412 RKEISLV

-425 FDDTIRS
+425 FDDTIKS
-432 NILYGKASA
+432 NILYGNASA
-441 SDDEIINACKFAAA
+441 SDDEIIQACKFAAA
-455 QEFIEKLPNK
+455 QDFIEKLPKK
-465 YETIIG
+465 YQTVIG

-493 DSPIILLDEA
+493 DSSIILLDEA

-510 SEAVIQKAIENLT
+510 SESIIQSAIENLT

-536 TIRNCDKILVFDS
+536 TIMNCDKILVFDS

-555 GSHEFLVNNSLI
+555 GTHEFLINNSLI
-567 YKNLYEKQIISK
+567 YKNLYEKQVIN